1 MPENGRFI
9 VKRKNLLSTHDRQIN
24 TEVDMSENQ
33 KAFCELA
40 ALAIERAAIKK
51 LIFSRPKDSEI
62 SKASARLCENRGR
75 RMLAVE
81 YSLPGNTVSQKN
93 FYGDAMVEEIE
104 RLLDG
109 YSQANLITSLG
120 DAEWKISK
128 SGKEALLGSDKLKRK
143 LQSDNSGFEAAIESL
158 DKEKN
163 YILSGKE
170 EFLIR
175 LGISSKDGRV
185 HDKKQGKFRQIN
197 RFLEHIEDVY
207 TSLPAEGVINIFDL
221 CCGKSY
227 LSFAV
232 YYYLTAIKKREV
244 KMLGVDLKR
253 DVILWC
259 EGLASEL
266 GFDGMRFLVEDVTK
280 TPADVKPHMV
290 ISLHACDIA
299 TDIVVNT
306 AIRMGAE
313 VILSTPCC
321 HRYLNDK
328 INAGELEF
336 VTRYPHL
343 RNKLCEAIT
352 DAIRAARLEGAGYA
366 VSVMELTDPD
376 DTPKNTFIRAIKR
389 KGAAENTKNIENYE
403 KILSFVL
410 GEGKENYLKGI

>member
-1 MPENGRFI
+1 MSDKQTAFL
-9 VKRKNLLSTHDRQIN
+9 NLT
-24 TEVDMSENQ
+24 M
-33 KAFCELA
+33 
-40 ALAIERAAIKK
+40 LAIEKATIKK
-51 LIFSRPKDSEI
+51 LIFSRPRSSEI
-62 SKASARLCENRGR
+62 TKTAARLCENRGR
-75 RMLAVE
+75 RMLSVE

-93 FYGDAMVEEIE
+93 FYGEAMRGEIC
-104 RLLDG
+104 RLLEEYG
-109 YSQANLITSLG
+109 QANLLTSLG

-128 SGKEALLGSDKLKRK
+128 SGKEALLGGDKLERK
-143 LQSDNSGFEAAIESL
+143 LEGNTEGFEAAIESL
-158 DKEKN
+158 DKDKN

-170 EFLIR
+170 EFLVR
-175 LGISSKDGRV
+175 LGISSREGRV

-207 TSLPAEGVINIFDL
+207 SSLPKEGAINIFDL

-232 YYYLTAIKKREV
+232 YYYLTEV
-244 KMLGVDLKR
+244 KGRAVSMLGVDLKR

-259 EGLASEL
+259 ERLAAEL
-266 GFDGMRFLVEDVTK
+266 GFTGMRFLVEDVTK
-280 TPADVKPHMV
+280 TPAETRPDMV

-328 INAGELEF
+328 IKAGELEF
-336 VTRYPHL
+336 VTKYPHL
-343 RNKLCEAIT
+343 RNKLCEAVT
-352 DAIRAARLEGAGYA
+352 DAIRAARLEGAGYS

-376 DTPKNTFIRAIKR
+376 DTPKNTLIRAIKK
-389 KGAAENTKNIENYE
+389 KGNQSSNNNENYD
-403 KILSFVL
+403 KLLSFIL
-410 GEGKENYLKGI
+410 GDGKKNYLKGI